1 LESQADWLAR
11 VDSGEIARNGE
22 DSLFGEGCGSLLG
35 GARGRLAAG
44 PFFGLRTPQK
54 AVKTP
59 PWGQEMSPALADL
72 KQAEQEM
79 IKKIKIIRGRS
90 RHPWDFG

>member
-1 LESQADWLAR
+1 MISRRGGSSLVCQSERPGWLESQADWLAR

-44 PFFGLRTPQK
+44 PFFGLRTPPKSSQNAPLGPGK
-54 AVKTP
+54 EPGLSGLET
-59 PWGQEMSPALADL
+59 G
-72 KQAEQEM
+72 
-79 IKKIKIIRGRS
+79 
-90 RHPWDFG
+90 